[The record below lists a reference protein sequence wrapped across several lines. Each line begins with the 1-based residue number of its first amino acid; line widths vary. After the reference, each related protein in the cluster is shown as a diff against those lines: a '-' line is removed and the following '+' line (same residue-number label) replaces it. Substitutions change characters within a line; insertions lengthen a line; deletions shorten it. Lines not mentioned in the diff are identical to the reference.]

1 MNIKQYILIAS
12 IGFLLFSCGEQAG
25 KTEIE
30 VDIDPPEEPTI
41 DIREKS
47 DKITKI
53 FFNIPSPIE
62 TSKILQDAG
71 ATYEFKLPSN
81 PSAVDDY
88 QSIVEQ
94 SLNMGIYGADLNYA
108 SVFDQTTETMLYLQC
123 ARTLGN
129 NLGLGQV
136 FDEETIDRID
146 LNLEI
151 KDSMQVIITEI
162 FWEMNSYL
170 EEEGRQSISA
180 LIILGGWVEGV
191 YLSTQLAII
200 APDNEILKLRI
211 AEQKY
216 SLTNLIGLL
225 NSYEDDDISPD
236 ILEELQ
242 ELDAIFNNI
251 TAVKTTGENHKDENG
266 VTTIGGSIKLGMND
280 AILGE
285 ITAKVVEIRTDII
298 N

>member
-12 IGFLLFSCGEQAG
+12 VGFLLFSCGEEVG
-25 KTEIE
+25 KNEI
-30 VDIDPPEEPTI
+30 DIDPPEEPAI
-41 DIREKS
+41 DIVEKS
-47 DKITKI
+47 DKIKKI

-62 TSKILQDAG
+62 TSQILQDAG
-71 ATYEFKLPSN
+71 ATYEFTLPSN

-94 SLNMGIYGADLNYA
+94 ALNMGIYGADLNYA
-108 SVFDQTTETMLYLQC
+108 TVFSQTTETMLYLQC

-129 NLGLGQV
+129 ELGMEQV
-136 FDEETIDRID
+136 FDEEAIDRIEW
-146 LNLEI
+146 NLEI

-170 EEEGRQSISA
+170 EEEDRQSISA
-180 LIILGGWVEGV
+180 LIIVGGWIEGV
-191 YLSTQLAII
+191 YLSTQLARI
-200 APDNEILKLRI
+200 APNNEALKLRI

-225 NSYEDDDISPD
+225 NSYEGDEVSQD

-242 ELDAIFNNI
+242 ELDALFNKI
-251 TAVKTTGENHKDENG
+251 TAVKTAGENQKDENG

-280 AILGE
+280 AILEE
-285 ITAKVVEIRTDII
+285 ITAKIAEIRTDII
-298 N
+298 NE

>member
-1 MNIKQYILIAS
+1 MNIKHYIVIVTLAS
-12 IGFLLFSCGEQAG
+12 LLFSCGEDAAND
-25 KTEIE
+25 
-30 VDIDPPEEPTI
+30 DIYIDSPEEPATEI
-41 DIREKS
+41 IERADNIKN
-47 DKITKI
+47 I
-53 FFNIPSPIE
+53 FFNIPSPME
-62 TSKILQDAG
+62 TSQILQAAG
-71 ATYEFKLPSN
+71 ATYEFALPSN

-108 SVFDQTTETMLYLQC
+108 TVFNQTTETMLYLQC

-129 NLGLGQV
+129 ELGMEQV
-136 FDEETIDRID
+136 FDEETIDRIEW
-146 LNLEI
+146 NLEL
-151 KDSMQVIITEI
+151 KDSMQVIITDI

-170 EEEGRQSISA
+170 EEEDRESIST
-180 LIILGGWVEGV
+180 LIIVGGWIEGV
-191 YLSTQLAII
+191 YLSTQLARI
-200 APDNEILKLRI
+200 APNNQILKLRI

-225 NSYEDDDISPD
+225 HSYEEDDISQD

-242 ELDAIFNNI
+242 ELDVIFKKI
-251 TAVKTTGENHKDENG
+251 TEVKTAGENHKDENG
-266 VTTIGGSIKLGMND
+266 VTIIGGSIKLGMND
-280 AILGE
+280 DILEE

>member
-12 IGFLLFSCGEQAG
+12 VGLSLFSCGEEV
-25 KTEIE
+25 KKNEI
-30 VDIDPPEEPTI
+30 DTFIPEEPTI
-41 DIREKS
+41 DIVERS
-47 DKITKI
+47 DKIQKI
-53 FFNIPSPIE
+53 FFNIPSPME
-62 TSKILQDAG
+62 TSQILQNAG
-71 ATYEFKLPSN
+71 ATYEFTLPSN

-94 SLNMGIYGADLNYA
+94 ALNMGVYGADLNYA
-108 SVFDQTTETMLYLQC
+108 TVFDKTTETMLYLQC

-129 NLGLGQV
+129 ELGMDQV
-136 FDEETIDRID
+136 FDEETIDRIEW
-146 LNLEI
+146 NLEI

-162 FWEMNSYL
+162 FWEMNSHL
-170 EEEGRQSISA
+170 EEDDRQSIST
-180 LIILGGWVEGV
+180 LIIVGGWVEGV
-191 YLSTQLAII
+191 YLSTQLARI
-200 APDNEILKLRI
+200 APNNDALKLRI

-225 NSYEDDDISPD
+225 NSYEDDDISQD
-236 ILEELQ
+236 MLDELI
-242 ELDAIFNNI
+242 ELDALFNKI
-251 TAVKTTGENHKDENG
+251 TAVKTAGENHKDENG

-280 AILGE
+280 AILEE